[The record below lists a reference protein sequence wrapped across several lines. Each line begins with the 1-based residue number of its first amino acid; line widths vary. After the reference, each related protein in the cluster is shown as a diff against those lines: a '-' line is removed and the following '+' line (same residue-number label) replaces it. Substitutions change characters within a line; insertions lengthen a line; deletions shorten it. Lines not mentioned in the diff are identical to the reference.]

1 MAKVLIKSEKSTSF
15 EVFFLARII
24 FFGQVAHVEPHVV
37 LFVMVLVQVLR
48 DPELHMS
55 NPLAEYSYI

>member
-15 EVFFLARII
+15 EVFFSKEY
-24 FFGQVAHVEPHVV
+24 FFGQIAHVEPHVV